1 MGRRETTY
9 TVGMDGRDF
18 GKRFLLTEMP
28 ARQAYEWA
36 VRVLTAMINGGAP
49 MPDDLRKA
57 GWPALAIAA
66 ITGMRYLRGDD
77 IIDFGNDLMRCVKR
91 REDKADRDLVDSD
104 IEEFA
109 TFALLQ
115 KAVFDLHRDPFM
127 QGVKSILGLMQTPE
141 AAAG

>member
-1 MGRRETTY
+1 MGRRTTTY
-9 TVGMDGRDF
+9 TVEMAGRDF
-18 GKRFLLTEMP
+18 GKCFVLTEMP

-49 MPDDLRKA
+49 MPEDLRKA

-66 ITGMRYLRGDD
+66 ITGMRYLHGDD
-77 IIDFGNDLMRCVKR
+77 IIDFGNELMTCVKV
-91 REDKADRDLVDSD
+91 REEKADRDRVESD

-115 KAVFDLHRDPFM
+115 KAVFELHRDPFM
-127 QGVKSILGLMQTPE
+127 QGVKSILGLTPTPE
-141 AAAG
+141 ATAG